1 MAVYQNS
8 KNRTLKVTR
17 VEMFEKDKDKLKEL
31 CKESNLTQ
39 AEMIEKMLKDYK
51 EE

>member
-17 VEMFEKDKDKLKEL
+17 AEMFEKDKDKLKEL
-31 CKESNLTQ
+31 CKERNLTQ

>member
-8 KNRTLKVTR
+8 NNRTLKVTR

-31 CKESNLTQ
+31 CKERDLTQ